1 MNFVKIQNYYINLD
15 QILYVQDAGE
25 NLFVSFKNAQDQPI
39 TIFVKKTESDGVE
52 LLAALQGPAV

>member
-25 NLFVSFKNAQDQPI
+25 NLFVSFKNAQDLPI
-39 TIFVKKTESDGVE
+39 TIFVKKTEPDGVQLLAE
-52 LLAALQGPAV
+52 LLGPSI

>member
-25 NLFVSFKNAQDQPI
+25 NLFVSFKNAQDLPI
-39 TIFVKKTESDGVE
+39 TIFVKKTEPDGTE
-52 LLAALQGPAV
+52 LLAALQGPPV